1 MGTLLPER
9 PAAVWTLKNP
19 TITILAATTLC
30 VTWLAFAQTATPTP
44 TSKPLDAAEDLEL
57 KTISGQLSDPARD
70 AKTKAEAAD
79 LLVTRPY
86 AQAIE
91 ITRTLLSDTT
101 NPSAQIA
108 IAAAISRQGGRDEYI
123 DALVAMLVGSEPS
136 VRAPAGKALVTYKQP
151 RVTAQLIK
159 LATDVKGDKAVRVAV
174 IATLQSML
182 DKQAVDALVRLLDD
196 TDATIRD
203 AAMDALTKLTNI
215 RTFGKDRWQW
225 VMWWNLNKNKDRN
238 EWLADLAESL
248 GKTKTALDT
257 KNLQLTTRLTKALL
271 DLYALTPAAQRDAML
286 LALLKEPLPEVRLA
300 GTAMIQKKIETGLLD
315 EISPEVRSQARLML
329 ADTDPQIREAAAMVL
344 ANLGDTDTLAVL
356 VEQLKVE
363 ETPSV
368 QAALLMAMGQLHDS
382 KAVPALLSRLGSKY
396 DIVSTAAATSLGRIA
411 AKQPLQGTQLADAVK
426 TLIDRY
432 KQIDTAGQMDGVAL
446 RESLLG
452 TMGTIGKKEFLPV
465 LQAALQDNIATVRWA
480 AVTGLGKLG
489 DSSAA
494 APLQGLMSD
503 PDRGVRQAAIATVGT
518 LGGEKYIQA
527 ILQHTDATEAEA
539 TVRQQAWDTALAIL
553 ANASE
558 DTLGDTCAA
567 LSKRTD
573 AGAYQ
578 IRVMQLLVAKL
589 KIAKSKSLRTRQ
601 RELAAALL
609 KSDRPDEAAEQ
620 LADVF
625 GATPSGDAQAKAIWL
640 EWVDAMLAAAD
651 PAVGKVMADQ
661 TDDELFQQAVNSLTT
676 RLSQLVAAQKQDAA
690 IVLLEEVDRRLG
702 QRLTS
707 AQRGGYKTVLT
718 NCRAGQAAADVQR
731 VAKLALQLL
740 AAEET
745 ARKAAQAELTIMG
758 DRAVKPLVGE
768 LRKNLAS
775 AKPNPQV
782 EIAILTALKQLSPQ
796 LAGYDSAAAVAD
808 RLKTLDKWSGS
819 PTTKPE

>member
-1 MGTLLPER
+1 M
-9 PAAVWTLKNP
+9 WTLKIP

-30 VTWLAFAQTATPTP
+30 IAWLAFAQTATPTP
-44 TSKPLDAAEDLEL
+44 TSKPLNASEDLEL

-91 ITRTLLSDTT
+91 VAKTLLSDTT

-123 DALVAMLVGSEPS
+123 DALVAMLIGSEPS

-151 RVTAQLIK
+151 QVTAQLIK

-174 IATLQSML
+174 IATLQSVL

-225 VMWWNLNKNKDRN
+225 VMWWNQNKNKDRN

-257 KNLQLTTRLTKALL
+257 KNAQLTTRLTKALL

-286 LALLKEPLPEVRLA
+286 LALLKEPLPDVRLA
-300 GTAMIQKKIETGLLD
+300 GTAMIQRKIETGMLE
-315 EISPEVRSQARLML
+315 EISPEVRSQVRLML
-329 ADTDPQIREAAAMVL
+329 ADADPQIREAAAMVL

-356 VEQLKVE
+356 VEQLKAE

-368 QAALLMAMGQLHDS
+368 QAALLMAMGQLQDS
-382 KAVPALLSRLGSKY
+382 KAVPAMLSRLGSKY
-396 DIVSTAAATSLGRIA
+396 DVVSTAAATSLGRIA

-426 TLIDRY
+426 ALIDRY

-489 DSSAA
+489 ESTAA
-494 APLQGLMSD
+494 GPLQALMSD

-539 TVRQQAWDTALAIL
+539 SVRQQAWDTALAIL
-553 ANASE
+553 SNAKE
-558 DTLGDTCAA
+558 ETLADTCAA

-573 AGAYQ
+573 AAGYQ

-589 KIAKSKSLRTRQ
+589 KAAKSKSLRARQ

-609 KSDRPDEAAEQ
+609 KADRPDEAAEQ
-620 LADVF
+620 LAEVF
-625 GATPSGDAQAKAIWL
+625 AATPPGDSQAKTIWL

-661 TDDELFQQAVNSLTT
+661 TDEDLFQQAISSLTS
-676 RLSQLVAAQKQDAA
+676 RLSRLVEVQKHDAA
-690 IVLLEEVDRRLG
+690 IVLLEEVNRKLS
-702 QRLTS
+702 QRLTPS
-707 AQRGGYKTVLT
+707 QRDAYKTVLA
-718 NCRAGQAAADVQR
+718 NCHASQAAADVQR

-740 AAEET
+740 AAEEPP
-745 ARKAAQAELTIMG
+745 RKAAQAELATMG
-758 DRAVKPLVGE
+758 DRAVKPLLGE
-768 LRKNLAS
+768 LRKNLGS

-782 EIAILTALKQLSPQ
+782 ETAILVILKQLSPQ
-796 LAGYDSAAAVAD
+796 LDGYDTAGAVAD
-808 RLKTLDKWSGS
+808 KLKTLDKWSGTS
-819 PTTKPE
+819 TTKPE